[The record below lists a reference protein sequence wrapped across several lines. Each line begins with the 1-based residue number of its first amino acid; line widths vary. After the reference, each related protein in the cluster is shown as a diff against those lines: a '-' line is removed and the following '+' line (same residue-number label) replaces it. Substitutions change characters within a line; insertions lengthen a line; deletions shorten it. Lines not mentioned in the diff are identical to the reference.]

1 MWNYPPLLRLRPRP
15 PTNLLSSSLKFLTKL
30 AAISLSN
37 FMILIMKGRKKTQA
51 LFYYWTT
58 EMICFFKFCSNFQR
72 SYRVCMR
79 RNHQYY
85 YYNLKMS
92 HFLRPYPPQNR
103 KKMSLHPNERK
114 NKHNSLEK
122 HRSNATFR
130 KNVSAKI
137 WSKFQG
143 LQNSNGRLNGPLLPI
158 GVPYLW
164 SWYPYWSFKAYW
176 NFPHILAHFTQRCLV
191 M

>member
-1 MWNYPPLLRLRPRP
+1 MELPSLATPSAPPSYKSLILLPQVSDK
-15 PTNLLSSSLKFLTKL
+15 TSCHIAVKFHDSHNERK
-30 AAISLSN
+30 
-37 FMILIMKGRKKTQA
+37 KKTQA